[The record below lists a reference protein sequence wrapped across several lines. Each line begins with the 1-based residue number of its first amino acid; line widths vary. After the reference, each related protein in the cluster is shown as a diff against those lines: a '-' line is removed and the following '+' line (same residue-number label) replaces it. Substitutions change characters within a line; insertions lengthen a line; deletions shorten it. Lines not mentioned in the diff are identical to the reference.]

1 MQTYVAEIDGRAVIA
16 FRASNDAEAQM
27 WLYTKEAVRSD
38 LAVLQNE
45 GRPLW
50 DGETPIVVRAATFA
64 EKAAWRRKS
73 VELSEEDAD
82 HDPDDTL
89 VFLVPVSD
97 PTDDEGEND

>member
-73 VELSEEDAD
+73 VELSEEEGDYN
-82 HDPDDTL
+82 PNDTL
-89 VFLVPVSD
+89 AFLVPITD
-97 PTDDEGEND
+97 PTGALE